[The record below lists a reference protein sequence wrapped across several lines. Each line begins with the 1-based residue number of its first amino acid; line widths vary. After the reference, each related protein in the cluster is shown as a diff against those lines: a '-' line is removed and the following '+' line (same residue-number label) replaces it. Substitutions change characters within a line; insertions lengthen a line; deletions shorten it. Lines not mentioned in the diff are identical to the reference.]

1 MLFTTVFAT
10 DPSNKLS
17 SAKVDVIPS
26 SAEFISVA
34 VAVINVS
41 LPDVPRY
48 NAPVRNSE
56 VDLLASTISAELAVV
71 VP

>member
-1 MLFTTVFAT
+1 MFAT

-17 SAKVDVIPS
+17 SAAVDVIPS

-34 VAVINVS
+34 VAVTNVS
-41 LPDVPRY
+41 FPEVPKY
-48 NAPVRNSE
+48 SAAVLSYE
-56 VDLLASTISAELAVV
+56 VDLFASTMSAELAVV